1 MKAAIVYHNMGSI
14 PFAVCFK
21 HHDISFPSIV
31 RCIQLHN
38 ELTSIYYS
46 LIDRLCLAHNI
57 AMNNGGGSLSSV
69 NAFLNMNCGVDFK
82 KS

>member
-1 MKAAIVYHNMGSI
+1 MKAAIIYHDVSSI
-14 PFAVCFK
+14 PFAVCFN

-38 ELTSIYYS
+38 ELSSIYYA
-46 LIDRLCLAHNI
+46 LIDRLCLAHNVAI
-57 AMNNGGGSLSSV
+57 TNTRGSLSSV
-69 NAFLNMNCGVDFK
+69 NAFLNMNCGVDFT

>member
-1 MKAAIVYHNMGSI
+1 MRAAVVHHNMGSI

-21 HHDISFPSIV
+21 HHDISFLSII

-38 ELTSIYYS
+38 ELSSIYYA

-57 AMNNGGGSLSSV
+57 AMNNGEGSLSSA
-69 NAFLNMNCGVDFK
+69 NAFLNMNCGLDFT

>member
-1 MKAAIVYHNMGSI
+1 MRAAIVYHDVGSI

-21 HHDISFPSIV
+21 RHDISFLFIV
-31 RCIQLHN
+31 RCFQLHN
-38 ELTSIYYS
+38 ELSSIYYA

-57 AMNNGGGSLSSV
+57 AMNNGGGSLSSAK
-69 NAFLNMNCGVDFK
+69 AFLNMNCGMDFT

>member
-1 MKAAIVYHNMGSI
+1 MRTAIVHHNMGSI
-14 PFAVCFK
+14 PYAVCFN

-38 ELTSIYYS
+38 ELSSIYYV

-69 NAFLNMNCGVDFK
+69 NAFLNMNCGLDFT

>member
-1 MKAAIVYHNMGSI
+1 MKAAVVYHDMGSI
-14 PFAVCFK
+14 PFAVCFN
-21 HHDISFPSIV
+21 HHDISFLSIA

-38 ELTSIYYS
+38 ELSSIYYA

-57 AMNNGGGSLSSV
+57 AITNGGGSLSSA
-69 NAFLNMNCGVDFK
+69 NTFLIMNYGLDFK

>member
-1 MKAAIVYHNMGSI
+1 MRAAIVYHDAGSI

-21 HHDISFPSIV
+21 RHDISFLSIV

-38 ELTSIYYS
+38 ELSSISYV
-46 LIDRLCLAHNI
+46 LIDRLCLAHNVT
-57 AMNNGGGSLSSV
+57 MTYGGGSLSSV
-69 NAFLNMNCGVDFK
+69 NAFLNMNCGLDFT

>member
-1 MKAAIVYHNMGSI
+1 MRAAIVYHDVGSI

-21 HHDISFPSIV
+21 RHDISFPSIV
-31 RCIQLHN
+31 RCFQLHN
-38 ELTSIYYS
+38 ELSSIYYA

-57 AMNNGGGSLSSV
+57 TMNNGGGSLSSV
-69 NAFLNMNCGVDFK
+69 NAFLNMNYGVDFT